1 MIAINNNFSDF
12 KQGIFDACKL
22 FKTIYQENRYIL
34 LYEDNQLF
42 KNNLERLCNIKNDS
56 LGAYSFGYFFIQK
69 NIDNFRQN
77 ICINPILYIIALE
90 NIVRNCRDIKDF
102 EKYKGI
108 GNEISKVI
116 KDYFE
121 MSNLSK
127 AMITLQDVKNLF
139 NKDDAFLNQ
148 VIEQSYYPANIQIIE
163 SKENKIVKDKYYR
176 IKGNLIC
183 GEFYK
188 QDCLIFITDNIN
200 KKIYQ
205 ALSELQRPILVI
217 CSTCDLEIE
226 NSYHITIIK
235 TSLTTFIKHYDS
247 ICILTGAGRGYYN
260 LDIEELN
267 HYSFGHIKEF
277 KFIDGELQFS
287 VDEYLL
293 SNDLR
298 LDKYNTR
305 ESRNIYYALQGK
317 NTIIYTTEENMEKVR
332 NIASLVKSLVLEGIF
347 YDEIKTLKLLEY
359 IFNTNTFISSFCI
372 NILKDFLILNNI
384 DNITIEKIIKNNNLK
399 ETYDLKTKQFIQS
412 KNFQSLDYY
421 RTTFS
426 LLESN
431 INTLYKLN

>member
-1 MIAINNNFSDF
+1 MIAINTNFSEF
-12 KQGIFDACKL
+12 RQGIFDACKL
-22 FKTIYQENRYIL
+22 FKTIYQKNRYVL

-56 LGAYSFGYFFIQK
+56 YGAYSFGYFFVQR
-69 NIDNFRQN
+69 NVDNFRQN
-77 ICINPILYIIALE
+77 ICINPILYITALE

-108 GNEISKVI
+108 NNEICQVI

-121 MSNLSK
+121 ISNLSK

-139 NKDDAFLNQ
+139 NEDNKFLNQ
-148 VIEQSYYPANIQIIE
+148 VIEQSYYQSNVQIIE
-163 SKENKIVKDKYYR
+163 SKENKIVQDKYYR

-188 QDCLIFITDNIN
+188 QDCFIFITDCIDR
-200 KKIYQ
+200 KLYK
-205 ALSELQRPILVI
+205 ALLELRRHILII
-217 CSTCDLEIE
+217 CTACDVEVE
-226 NSYHITIIK
+226 NSYYLTIIK
-235 TSLTTFIKHYDS
+235 TSLTAFVKHYDS

-260 LDIEELN
+260 LELEELN
-267 HYSFGHIKEF
+267 HYSFGQVKEF
-277 KFIDGELQFS
+277 KFVDGELQFS
-287 VDEYLL
+287 VNEYLL
-293 SNDLR
+293 ANDTR
-298 LDKYNTR
+298 LDKYNTK
-305 ESRNIYYALQGK
+305 ESRNVYYSLQGK

-332 NIASLVKSLVLEGIF
+332 NITSLVKSLVLEGVF

-359 IFNTNTFISSFCI
+359 YFNTKPFIAHFCI
-372 NILKDFLILNNI
+372 DILKDFLTINDV
-384 DNITIEKIIKNNNLK
+384 DNITIEKIIQNKDLLK
-399 ETYDLKTKQFIQS
+399 TYDLKTKQFIQS
-412 KNFQSLDYY
+412 ENFQALDYY

>member
-1 MIAINNNFSDF
+1 MIAINNNFSEF
-12 KQGIFDACKL
+12 RRGIFDACKL
-22 FKTIYQENRYIL
+22 FKTIYQKNRYVL

-42 KNNLERLCNIKNDS
+42 KNSLERLCNIKNDS
-56 LGAYSFGYFFIQK
+56 YGSYSFGYFFVQR
-69 NIDNFRQN
+69 NVDNFRQN

-90 NIVRNCRDIKDF
+90 TIVRNCRDIKDF
-102 EKYKGI
+102 EKYKGV

-121 MSNLSK
+121 ISNLSK

-139 NKDDAFLNQ
+139 NEDDKFLNQ
-148 VIEQSYYPANIQIIE
+148 VIEQSYYPSNIQIIE

-176 IKGNLIC
+176 IKGNLVC

-188 QDCLIFITDNIN
+188 QDCLIFITDCIT
-200 KKIYQ
+200 KTLYQ
-205 ALSELQRPILVI
+205 ALNELRRPILVI
-217 CSTCDLEIE
+217 CTTCDLEIE
-226 NSYHITIIK
+226 NSYYLTIIK

-277 KFIDGELQFS
+277 KFIEGELQFS

-293 SNDLR
+293 SNDIR
-298 LDKYNTR
+298 LDRYNTR
-305 ESRNIYYALQGK
+305 DSRNIYYSLQGK

-332 NIASLVKSLVLEGIF
+332 NITSLVKSLVLEGIF

-359 IFNTNTFISSFCI
+359 IFNTDTFISNFCI

-384 DNITIEKIIKNNNLK
+384 DNITIEKIINNTNLK

-412 KNFQSLDYY
+412 ENFQSLDYY